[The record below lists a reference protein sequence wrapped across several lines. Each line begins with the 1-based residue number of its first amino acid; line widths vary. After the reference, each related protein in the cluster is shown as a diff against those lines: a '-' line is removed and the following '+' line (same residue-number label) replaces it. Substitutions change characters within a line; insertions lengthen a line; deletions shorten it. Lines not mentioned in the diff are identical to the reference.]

1 MIAYNHPALSLRRQC
16 ELMGPPRSSYYRE
29 YMPTY
34 MQFQS
39 IGISGRFITNSNT
52 DHSLKAVF
60 EASGLSL
67 IVD

>member
-1 MIAYNHPALSLRRQC
+1 
-16 ELMGPPRSSYYRE
+16 MGPPRSSYYRE

-39 IGISGRFITNSNT
+39 IGISGSFITNSNT